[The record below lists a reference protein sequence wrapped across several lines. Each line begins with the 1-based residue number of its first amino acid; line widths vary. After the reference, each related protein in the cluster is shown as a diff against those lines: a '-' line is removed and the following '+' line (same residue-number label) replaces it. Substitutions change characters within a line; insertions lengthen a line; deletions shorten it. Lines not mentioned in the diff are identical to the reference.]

1 MCLMKMNKLGLL
13 MFATVF
19 SPALGLASDFSSYK
33 NALQILVEPEPRP
46 SVGLVASGFG
56 ASGNSFFA
64 AASYTD
70 RDEQTDGN
78 DDDGSI
84 IVGAGFGDPIDAVG
98 VEVSLGLTSVSTSLW
113 GDGKFADEGNV
124 NLKIHKQYRPI
135 GTFPVVSVSVGVS
148 NLTGWGGTLDNPANT
163 YLAASGISSLGGLG
177 QYGVMYTLGYG
188 SAVSD
193 GETSGDLFGGIG
205 VARGDFSA
213 SGSFIGDQINLS
225 ANWFPSF
232 FNGAVFSY
240 SRSDITNTSGL
251 SRNIFS
257 VGYSF

>member
-1 MCLMKMNKLGLL
+1 VCLIKMNKLGLL

-113 GDGKFADEGNV
+113 GDGKFADHWLGWYTRQPCQYLPCRIGN
-124 NLKIHKQYRPI
+124 
-135 GTFPVVSVSVGVS
+135 F
-148 NLTGWGGTLDNPANT
+148 
-163 YLAASGISSLGGLG
+163 ISWWPWAIRR
-177 QYGVMYTLGYG
+177 YV
-188 SAVSD
+188 
-193 GETSGDLFGGIG
+193 
-205 VARGDFSA
+205 
-213 SGSFIGDQINLS
+213 
-225 ANWFPSF
+225 
-232 FNGAVFSY
+232 
-240 SRSDITNTSGL
+240 
-251 SRNIFS
+251 
-257 VGYSF
+257 

>member
-1 MCLMKMNKLGLL
+1 MNKLGLL

-33 NALQILVEPEPRP
+33 NALQILVELEPRP

-113 GDGKFADEGNV
+113 GDGKFADECNV

-135 GTFPVVSVSVGVS
+135 GTFPVVSVSVGEQS
-148 NLTGWGGTLDNPANT
+148 HWLGWYTRQPCQ
-163 YLAASGISSLGGLG
+163 YLPCRIGNFISWWPWAIRR
-177 QYGVMYTLGYG
+177 YV
-188 SAVSD
+188 
-193 GETSGDLFGGIG
+193 
-205 VARGDFSA
+205 
-213 SGSFIGDQINLS
+213 
-225 ANWFPSF
+225 
-232 FNGAVFSY
+232 
-240 SRSDITNTSGL
+240 
-251 SRNIFS
+251 
-257 VGYSF
+257 